1 MVNNQIPDN
10 TVDAK
15 GNPIPPNQTNVP
27 EATAPAVLAEL
38 RSMMAQLQKK
48 VNDQEQA
55 NQSLAQQLE
64 AATFQGQVRTTRFG
78 ARHLHDR
85 RTAADLNPTRLVFHT
100 PGNTTRPI
108 RRNCKRPSRVGNLG
122 KSGHDVPNRR
132 KRSAAPSSPSRNCLG
147 RSDQGLGR

>member
-10 TVDAK
+10 TVDVE
-15 GNPIPPNQTNVP
+15 GNPIPPNQTDVP

-55 NQSLAQQLE
+55 NRSLAQQLE
-64 AATFQGQVRTTRFG
+64 ATTSQGQIRTTRFG
-78 ARHLHDR
+78 ARHLWDR
-85 RTAADLNPTRLVFHT
+85 RTAADLNSTRLVFHT

-108 RRNCKRPSRVGNLG
+108 RRTALKIGRDRAEPATLGNRITM
-122 KSGHDVPNRR
+122 N
-132 KRSAAPSSPSRNCLG
+132 
-147 RSDQGLGR
+147 

>member
-10 TVDAK
+10 IVDAK

-27 EATAPAVLAEL
+27 EATAPAVLVEL

-64 AATFQGQVRTTRFG
+64 AATFQGQVRTTRFCE
-78 ARHLHDR
+78 
-85 RTAADLNPTRLVFHT
+85 T
-100 PGNTTRPI
+100 
-108 RRNCKRPSRVGNLG
+108 PSRT
-122 KSGHDVPNRR
+122 SRR
-132 KRSAAPSSPSRNCLG
+132 PATLYSSSRLSPAEPLSFSLFNIELPLRG
-147 RSDQGLGR
+147 